1 MPVSSPRPP
10 RPLHPLVQAV
20 RLALPTAR
28 ARSAGPFLGLLAR
41 RLQAL
46 RAIAEGRAGAVPS
59 GAANRALARRFLA
72 PFEATWND
80 GDENLVRGFLD
91 GWTRTDEEPRV
102 AEAQRLCRA
111 AHALARM
118 ETRPETLWFFLWAM
132 ESVLAGLAPDT
143 GPRARIRSVRKRT
156 PGRS

>member
-1 MPVSSPRPP
+1 MPRSSPRPS
-10 RPLHPLVQAV
+10 RPLHPLVRAV
-20 RLALPTAR
+20 RLALPAAR
-28 ARSAGPFLGLLAR
+28 AQTAGPFLSLLAR
-41 RLQAL
+41 RLRAL
-46 RAIAEGRAGAVPS
+46 SAIAKGRAGALAK
-59 GAANRALARRFLA
+59 GASDRALARRFLA
-72 PFEATWND
+72 PFEGTWHD

-91 GWTRTDEEPRV
+91 GWTRTGEEPRV
-102 AEAQRLCRA
+102 ADAQRLCRA
-111 AHALARM
+111 ADALARL

>member
-1 MPVSSPRPP
+1 
-10 RPLHPLVQAV
+10 
-20 RLALPTAR
+20 LALPGAR

-41 RLQAL
+41 RLRAL
-46 RAIAEGRAGAVPS
+46 GAIAKGRGGDVPRSAADRAI
-59 GAANRALARRFLA
+59 ARRFLA

-80 GDENLVRGFLD
+80 GDENLVRGFVD
-91 GWTRTDEEPRV
+91 GWARPEEEPRV
-102 AEAQRLCRA
+102 AEARGLCRA
-111 AHALARM
+111 ADALARM

-156 PGRS
+156 SGRS